1 LERIFFEIGCD
12 VARTLMEQYLL
23 KADEILEKTRD
34 KASLRHK
41 GSRTTSIKTLMGEV
55 QMNRTLYRRVN
66 EAGATEHIFFLR
78 VLDGQFL
85 MCYSDYGKSKFLSYP
100 IIECCCLLIML
111 LYNRKQELNL
121 QPVK

>member
-1 LERIFFEIGCD
+1 MNILPSAGITFKQLERIFFEIGCD

-55 QMNRTLYRRVN
+55 QMNRTLYKRVN
-66 EAGATEHIFFLR
+66 EAGATEHIFL
-78 VLDGQFL
+78 LDKALGLDTIGTISPNCRF
-85 MCYSDYGKSKFLSYP
+85 SNSNKPLSQ
-100 IIECCCLLIML
+100 II
-111 LYNRKQELNL
+111 
-121 QPVK
+121 